1 MRRRGEAPGG
11 AHRLGLL
18 QPLPLLHH
26 LRVLDPHLLLQQQAP
41 CLLQAPCCL
50 LDHLLCLRGMAAGRG
65 ACLVAWQVGHGVGEG
80 EGVRAEGSVCHSIA
94 WLRCAAHRCRLCRQ
108 T

>member
-18 QPLPLLHH
+18 QPLSLLHH

-41 CLLQAPCCL
+41 CLLHAPCCLWL
-50 LDHLLCLRGMAAGRG
+50 LDHLLCLSLRGMAAGRG
-65 ACLVAWQVGHGVGEG
+65 AWLGLEG
-80 EGVRAEGSVCHSIA
+80 WGQG
-94 WLRCAAHRCRLCRQ
+94 
-108 T
+108 